1 MKPKVPPQVTG
12 TSAYIDEYW
21 DNLTDAELLAVPWYI
36 DDPRTLPNI
45 QEIIPNDLGEFQ
57 IEIEYKRDQSDAP
70 VRCAHCPHHTQH
82 WHGFVLKA
90 SDGRRFLL
98 GSHCGPKAYGADY
111 RVASNARSR
120 KKQRY
125 EALTK
130 WLSIREALGDIAD
143 ALADLEQDA
152 AYKAAR
158 SVRARILRL
167 APKLAGR
174 FYQIS
179 PESLTQKRH
188 LHIAYT
194 ERDLAD
200 EQRRKDEFEAAALAI
215 VDLPNKQH
223 RLAMED
229 LKQRF
234 RPGQPSPVHVQR
246 DLGPLPPVDWLL
258 APAAPHQVASDV
270 AARLRGYV
278 AVSQNT
284 DQQQTAMIQ
293 RWIRAAKGDL
303 MLAVAVVEKIR
314 ATGQFFDPAN
324 LRRLVE
330 WNARYP
336 KGAIGLAV
344 DGATL
349 MIGGEVVSLGAD
361 WSPPGDHFLELA
373 AEIVP

>member
-1 MKPKVPPQVTG
+1 MKPKVPPQATG
-12 TSAYIDEYW
+12 TSAYVDEYW
-21 DNLTDAELLAVPWYI
+21 DSLTDADLLAVPWYI

-45 QEIIPNDLGEFQ
+45 QETIPHDLGEFQ
-57 IEIEYKRDQSDAP
+57 IEIEYKRDHNDAP

-130 WLSIREALGDIAD
+130 WLAIRETLGDIAN

-158 SVRARILRL
+158 RVRARILRF
-167 APKLAGR
+167 APSLAGR
-174 FYQIS
+174 LYQIS

-188 LHIAYT
+188 LHIAYI

-200 EQRRKDEFEAAALAI
+200 EQRRKDEYEAAVLTI
-215 VDLPNKQH
+215 VDLPSKKH
-223 RLAMED
+223 RLAMEE
-229 LKQRF
+229 LKHRY

-246 DLGPLPPVDWLL
+246 NLGPLPSIDWLL
-258 APAAPHQVASDV
+258 APAAPYQVASDV

-284 DQQQTAMIQ
+284 EQHPTAMIQ
-293 RWIRAAKGDL
+293 RWIREAKGDL
-303 MLAVAVVEKIR
+303 VLAVTVIEKIR
-314 ATGQFFDPAN
+314 TTGQFFDPVN
-324 LRRLVE
+324 LRHLAD
-330 WNARYP
+330 WDARYP
-336 KGAIGLAV
+336 RGSIGLTV
-344 DGATL
+344 DGTML
-349 MIGGEVVSLGAD
+349 MLGEEVVSLGVG

-373 AEIVP
+373 AEIAP